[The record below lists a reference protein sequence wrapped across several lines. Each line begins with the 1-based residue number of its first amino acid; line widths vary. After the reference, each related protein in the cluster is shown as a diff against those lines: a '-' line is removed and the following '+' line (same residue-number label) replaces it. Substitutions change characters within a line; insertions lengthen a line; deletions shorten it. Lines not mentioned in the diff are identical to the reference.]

1 MNNNF
6 FSSWDD
12 EWGEANVSV
21 PEPEPQVVQPQI
33 MTQPETHFFEEPK
46 QKTEQTYSEP
56 VFKEE
61 APLQNWLEDD
71 GWGTLNT
78 TMPSEPAPQPVV
90 QPVPAFQQPVQ
101 QVVKEE
107 PVLVAKP
114 EVKQV
119 PKEKPRKKQPVVVAA
134 TQPSS
139 WGVTKDTSLFAN
151 PQSQKTKQKPVQEK
165 KSKQQKR
172 VAQTKTVKSQQA
184 RQKPAEVKA
193 PEPVTSEDSLVVE
206 NKKLKGSLAEMSSQM
221 QDLVRRIEVLEHSK
235 RLLYNSVC
243 TLNSSGGTIDN
254 KMVWTDEFGGDI
266 LPAQPL
272 AYQLTDDGTGMTIM
286 NDGLYEISFN
296 AYGSDPY
303 IQINGETYA
312 TGHTNRSS
320 CYVSICVF
328 VAQQPVITCH
338 VRNVQVGN
346 ACDHYLVIRR
356 FPS

>member
-1 MNNNF
+1 M
-6 FSSWDD
+6 
-12 EWGEANVSV
+12 
-21 PEPEPQVVQPQI
+21 QTQI
-33 MTQPETHFFEEPK
+33 ISQPETHFFEEP
-46 QKTEQTYSEP
+46 QPVVEQTFSEP
-56 VFKEE
+56 AFVEE
-61 APLQNWLEDD
+61 APMQGWMDDD
-71 GWGTLNT
+71 GWGNLNT
-78 TMPSEPAPQPVV
+78 TITSESVPQPVV
-90 QPVPAFQQPVQ
+90 KPVQAFQQPVK

-119 PKEKPRKKQPVVVAA
+119 QKEKPRKKPVVVAA
-134 TQPSS
+134 PQPSS
-139 WGVTKDTSLFAN
+139 WGSKDTSLFAN
-151 PQSQKTKQKPVQEK
+151 PQTQKPKQKPVQEK
-165 KSKQQKR
+165 KPKQQKR
-172 VAQTKTVKSQQA
+172 VAERKPVKSQQA
-184 RQKPAEVKA
+184 RQKPAEVKE
-193 PEPVTSEDSLVVE
+193 PEPVKSDDSVVAE
-206 NKKLKGSLAEMSSQM
+206 NKKLKGSLAEMTTVM
-221 QDLVRRIEVLEHSK
+221 QDLKRRVEVLEHSK

-243 TLNSSGGTIDN
+243 TLNSSGGTIND

-272 AYQLTDDGTGMTIM
+272 AYQLTEDGTGLTIM

-296 AYGSDPY
+296 AYGVDPY